1 MGRRYVL
8 ATSLILV
15 GVGVSDPAPCQ
26 GQATKQGAPATKDK
40 AAELF
45 ILDKVHTFHLHL
57 SAKEWEVMQP
67 KGGSKFGTFPGFGGP
82 KPPPQKPEAQPADV
96 HKAHGTFANEFPWAH
111 ADFTAQGK
119 TFKNVG
125 LRFKGNY
132 TYLLSSKQLKRSL
145 KIALEHYGAEQRFH
159 GQKTL
164 NLSSGVTDPALLRE
178 ALCYAVF
185 RAAGVAAPRTTYAEV
200 TLTVPG
206 KYDNEYVGMYTLIE
220 QVSNSFLKRHF
231 KSSKGLLLKP
241 EGLRGLDYLGENWDA
256 YDKRYLPKSE
266 ASKKQQQRLIDF
278 ARLVNKSSDEQFRKE
293 IAAYLD
299 VDAFLRYVAVCAVTA
314 NLDSFLGFGHN
325 YYLYL
330 RADTDQ
336 FVFIPWDVDFSFG
349 TWPAGGSA
357 QQQMDLSLQH
367 PHPGQNKLIDRL
379 LAMQAV
385 NDKYQKIVK
394 EVSDKA
400 FTRENLLKDIE
411 AIEKATKAALARDKK
426 ASTARKEGGGGGM
439 FGMPGMF
446 GPPQSLR
453 TFIDKRTTSI
463 TAQLAGKRKG
473 FVPTMVF
480 GGPPGG
486 GPPGG
491 GFPGGGPPGGGF
503 PKFGPG
509 SMVAKPA
516 FTAADTDKNGK
527 LKLDEARASAKKFFE
542 ECDKDKKGMLDDKT
556 LAEGINRLMPPPPG
570 LGGKPPAFPGFG
582 PGNFVARSLLKAL
595 NAKDNKIAQEDWLAA
610 SERLFK
616 EWDADK
622 SAALT
627 ETEFTDGLNRLL
639 TPAPGAFGFPGGG
652 PQVNPTIKGKQ
663 LRRGRLR

>member
-1 MGRRYVL
+1 MMLKRML
-8 ATSLILV
+8 ATSVILL
-15 GVGVSDPAPCQ
+15 GVGGISVPALSQEP
-26 GQATKQGAPATKDK
+26 TKNKGTPAAKDK
-40 AAELF
+40 SAELF
-45 ILDKVHTFHLHL
+45 ILDKVHAFHLHL
-57 SAKEWEVMQP
+57 SAKDWDAMQP
-67 KGGSKFGTFPGFGGP
+67 KGGPKFGMFPGPGGP
-82 KPPPQKPEAQPADV
+82 KPQPQKPEDKQADV
-96 HKAHGTFANEFPWAH
+96 HKAHGTFANEFPWVH
-111 ADFTAQGK
+111 AEFTALGK
-119 TFKNVG
+119 TYKDVG

-132 TYLLSSKQLKRSL
+132 TYLVSSKQLKRSL
-145 KIALEHYGAEQRFH
+145 KIDLDHYGDEQRFF

-178 ALCYAVF
+178 AMCYAVF
-185 RAAGVAAPRTTYAEV
+185 RAAGVPAPRTAYAEL

-206 KYDNEYVGMYTLIE
+206 KYDNEYVGLYTLIE
-220 QVSNSFLKRHF
+220 QVSNAFLKSHF

-266 ASKKQQQRLIDF
+266 ATKKQQKRLIDF
-278 ARLVNKSSDEQFRKE
+278 ARLVNKASDEQFRKE
-293 IAAYLD
+293 IGAYLD
-299 VDAFLRYVAVCAVTA
+299 VNALLRYLAVCAVTA

-336 FVFIPWDVDFSFG
+336 FAFIPWDVDFSFG
-349 TWPAGGSA
+349 TWPAGGST

-379 LAMQAV
+379 LAMPDV

-394 EVSDKA
+394 EVSEKA
-400 FTRENLLKDIE
+400 FAREKLFKDID
-411 AIEKATKAALARDKK
+411 AIEKATKAALAKDKK
-426 ASTARKEGGGGGM
+426 ASAARKEGGGGGM

-453 TFIDKRTTSI
+453 AFIDKRTASI
-463 TAQLAGKRKG
+463 SAQLAGKSKG

-486 GPPGG
+486 GP
-491 GFPGGGPPGGGF
+491 PGGGPPGGGF

-516 FTAADTDKNGK
+516 FAAADADKDGK
-527 LKLDEARASAKKFFE
+527 LKLDEARASATKFFD
-542 ECDKDKKGMLDDKT
+542 ECDKDKKGVLDDKM
-556 LAEGINRLMPPPPG
+556 LAEGINRLMPLPPG
-570 LGGKPPAFPGFG
+570 FGGGKPPAFPGFG
-582 PGNFVARSLLKAL
+582 PGNFVAKSLLKAL
-595 NAKDNKIAQEDWLAA
+595 KAKDNKISKADWLAA
-610 SERLFK
+610 TERLFK
-616 EWDADK
+616 DWDADK
-622 SAALT
+622 SVALS

-639 TPAPGAFGFPGGG
+639 APAPGAFPGPGGG
-652 PQVNPTIKGKQ
+652 PQASPAAKGK
-663 LRRGRLR
+663 

>member
-1 MGRRYVL
+1 MFAKHLLALCLACMSLEVTTPVL
-8 ATSLILV
+8 
-15 GVGVSDPAPCQ
+15 
-26 GQATKQGAPATKDK
+26 GQPTKKGDAPAKKDK

-45 ILDKVHTFHLHL
+45 IMDRVHIFHLSL
-57 SAKEWEVMQP
+57 IDKDWDAMQP
-67 KGGSKFGTFPGFGGP
+67 KGGPKFGMFPGPGGP
-82 KPPPQKPEAQPADV
+82 KPQPQKPEEKPADV
-96 HKAHGTFANEFPWAH
+96 HKAHGTFANEFPWVH
-111 ADFTAQGK
+111 ADFTAGGK
-119 TFKNVG
+119 TLKDVG
-125 LRFKGNY
+125 LRYKGNY

-145 KIALEHYGAEQRFH
+145 KIDLDHYGDEQRFL

-178 ALCYAVF
+178 SMCYAVF

-206 KYDNEYVGMYTLIE
+206 KYDNEYVGLYTVIE
-220 QVSNSFLKRHF
+220 QVSNAFLKAHF

-241 EGLRGLDYLGENWDA
+241 EGLRGIDYLGENWDA

-266 ASKKQQQRLIDF
+266 STKKQQKRLIDF
-278 ARLVNKSSDEQFRKE
+278 ARVVNKSSDEQFRKE
-293 IAAYLD
+293 ISGYVD
-299 VDAFLRYVAVCAVTA
+299 VEAFLRYLAVCAVTA

-330 RADTDQ
+330 RDDTDQ

-349 TWPAGGSA
+349 TWPAGGST

-379 LAMQAV
+379 LAMPDV

-394 EVSDKA
+394 EVSEKA
-400 FTRENLLKDIE
+400 FARDKLLKDID
-411 AIEKATKAALARDKK
+411 AIEKATKSALAKDKK
-426 ASTARKEGGGGGM
+426 ASTSRKEGGGGGGM
-439 FGMPGMF
+439 FAPPGMF

-463 TAQLAGKRKG
+463 SAQLTGKSKG

-486 GPPGG
+486 GP
-491 GFPGGGPPGGGF
+491 PGGGPPGGGF

-516 FTAADTDKNGK
+516 FSAADTNQDGK
-527 LKLDEARASAKKFFE
+527 LKVEEARASAAKFFD
-542 ECDKDKKGMLDDKT
+542 ECDKDKKGTLDDKM
-556 LAEGINRLMPPPPG
+556 LAEGINRLIPKPG
-570 LGGKPPAFPGFG
+570 GGGKAPAFPGFG
-582 PGNFVARSLLKAL
+582 PGNFIAKSLLKAL
-595 NAKDNKIAQEDWLAA
+595 DAKDSKIARADWLAA
-610 SERLFK
+610 ADRLFK
-616 EWDADK
+616 DWDADK
-622 SAALT
+622 NTSLS

-639 TPAPGAFGFPGGG
+639 APAPGAFPFPGAGTG
-652 PQVNPTIKGKQ
+652 QPAKLK
-663 LRRGRLR
+663 